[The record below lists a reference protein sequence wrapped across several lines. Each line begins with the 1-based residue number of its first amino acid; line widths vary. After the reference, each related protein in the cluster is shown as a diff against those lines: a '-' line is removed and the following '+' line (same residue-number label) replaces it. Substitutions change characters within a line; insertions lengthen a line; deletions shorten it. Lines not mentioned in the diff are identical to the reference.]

1 VIEIS
6 FYIFLSSAYLS
17 LFILLKSPDC
27 WSNKDGGDE
36 FSWIA
41 CESWGEGFETDEEE
55 LEDLEQEIWAT
66 QPDEREEDS
75 NDKVRACNEH
85 RTIEAGDKKIH
96 VVSIPKYDE
105 RSSSKSTRNLP
116 PAQGWIPNVV
126 LESVGVSRCH
136 WISPTRKIEF
146 RRFKPACTF
155 EKLRKEFG
163 ADEIQAWVQ
172 YRKMTAGSDTLVV
185 SPFQYDETEECSRTN
200 PTPGPDWTPKLI
212 REPGQ
217 NRNHWLSPVRRIEFK
232 RYKQACEFEE
242 WRKQHD
248 NDEVRAWN
256 EYRRIKAGV
265 EQIQVVDIHKY
276 DERSSSESS
285 RNSPPGRARRA
296 TEPKVER
303 HANSRARQKSASIA
317 AKSSKFEEKTVAN
330 RSSLRVRALTSTKN
344 RRVGPGQET
353 KQATNSN
360 GQRGERKRKND
371 NSEGNSDE
379 DDDPLLCP
387 TLWGGEVASNGERD
401 ANLQGRQKSAEIE
414 QKTIANRSSTRV
426 GALSSTKNPRFGL
439 GQETTQASKS
449 NGQRTGGRKKNGNR
463 EGKSDEDDD
472 PLSCPTLWRGE
483 DTSNKILSKKGVNGG
498 ENEGELMA
506 NNPLMVGTL
515 AYSDRENIQVLPPP
529 TILPTEGGICLH
541 GTLMRSMSE
550 ELSLNN
556 IVVHRI
562 TGRWSMIGLSIILDE
577 PHQCEQFE
585 YEQKCS
591 CDSAVC
597 PPSGRYTGFFYVGDG
612 PEERT
617 KVAERYFTLKFLLNS
632 DGYHNV
638 EGRGSNEFGKFS
650 ITGLLM
656 EDGTITLCKHWEIK
670 ELKASRKLA
679 NVKLSAKWDVAN
691 GINSSTMLP
700 DAGAGAAASVLDLA
714 GGPASP
720 SGKLGSPLA
729 LVVRRV
735 GRRDPADSP
744 GPPGPAGGEGGGV
757 RPRQAGV
764 TAAGRVL
771 GRGDAAGQPAHAGRQ
786 GQVGRDGR
794 GAAVVTP
801 PPATAAARLRRR
813 ALVERVSAAGPRS
826 SIPQT
831 EKSNTKGFQKSALFA
846 TSSSKPGQKTAR
858 VTKAIGQRAI
868 KKIVGNRS
876 ERQTRASISA
886 PTKNLRVGLGT
897 KQAPKLRIERAID
910 KIVANGRQRSTL
922 IRATGLGSSESSN
935 DPLPVERATKPD
947 EYEATVFEHDVQRSP
962 GVEDATVKDKS
973 TSFRASSS
981 ISSKNPLPVQATKLK
996 KKRSISKPVAIDP
1009 NWALSLV
1016 GLRLNIPENWWNEC
1030 TGNTLYAGR
1039 ISAINFSDHR
1049 QRYFT
1054 LEMDTGE
1061 KYRVR
1066 YDVVLCYA
1074 DREHLTNSGFNLPEK
1089 PPADPD
1095 VIKSGKRK
1103 CREEIGQTVSKA
1115 KKLQKKSH
1123 DAETKSPKASI
1134 KSNSKNCL
1142 ELDQSFLKSKKL
1154 QKNSH
1159 MASKKLP
1166 NASIEV
1172 KSKNCPVIKS
1182 SKKRYIMDCSSKSSS
1197 HLTRNDGLNS
1207 KDIKIVCFKEKKQI
1221 SFFGKQFNGRT
1232 YRVEKTLN
1240 DTIPEK
1246 TVTYVRGH

>member
-1 VIEIS
+1 M
-6 FYIFLSSAYLS
+6 
-17 LFILLKSPDC
+17 
-27 WSNKDGGDE
+27 
-36 FSWIA
+36 
-41 CESWGEGFETDEEE
+41 
-55 LEDLEQEIWAT
+55 
-66 QPDEREEDS
+66 
-75 NDKVRACNEH
+75 
-85 RTIEAGDKKIH
+85 
-96 VVSIPKYDE
+96 
-105 RSSSKSTRNLP
+105 
-116 PAQGWIPNVV
+116 V

-136 WISPTRKIEF
+136 WISPTRNIEF
-146 RRFKPACTF
+146 RKFKPACTF
-155 EKLRKEFG
+155 ENLRVEFG
-163 ADEIQAWVQ
+163 ADETQAWVQ
-172 YRKMTAGSDTLVV
+172 YRQMTAGSDTFVV
-185 SPFQYDETEECSRTN
+185 SPYLYDETEQSPRTN
-200 PTPGPDWTPKLI
+200 PTPGPDWTPKLV

-217 NRNHWLSPVRRIEFK
+217 NRSHWLSPVRRIEFK

-248 NDEVRAWN
+248 NDEVRAWG
-256 EYRRIKAGV
+256 EYRRVKARV
-265 EQIQVVDIHKY
+265 EQIQVVDIQKY
-276 DERSSSESS
+276 DERSSSESN
-285 RNSPPGRARRA
+285 RNSPPGRTRRA
-296 TEPKVER
+296 TKPKVER

-360 GQRGERKRKND
+360 GQRGGRKRKNG
-371 NSEGNSDE
+371 NREGNSDE
-379 DDDPLLCP
+379 DDDPLLCS
-387 TLWGGEVASNGERD
+387 TLGGGEVASNGERD
-401 ANLQGRQKSAEIE
+401 VNSQGRQKSASISAKSSKFE
-414 QKTIANRSSTRV
+414 QKTVANRSSIRV

-439 GQETTQASKS
+439 GQKTTRASKS
-449 NGQRTGGRKKNGNR
+449 NGQRRGGRKKNGNR
-463 EGKSDEDDD
+463 EGKSDEDED
-472 PLSCPTLWRGE
+472 PLSYPTLWRGE
-483 DTSNKILSKKGVNGG
+483 VTSKKILSKKGVNGG
-498 ENEGELMA
+498 EKEGELMA

-529 TILPTEGGICLH
+529 TILPTEGGICLY
-541 GTLMRSMSE
+541 GTLVRSMSE

-556 IVVHRI
+556 TVVHRI
-562 TGRWSMIGLSIILDE
+562 TGLWSMIGLSIILDV

-591 CDSAVC
+591 GDSAVC

-617 KVAERYFTLKFLLNS
+617 KVAERKFTLKFLLNS

-656 EDGTITLCKHWEIK
+656 EDDTITLCKHWEII
-670 ELKASRKLA
+670 EPKASRKLA
-679 NVKLSAKWDVAN
+679 NVKLSAKGDVAN

-700 DAGAGAAASVLDLA
+700 DAGAEAAASVLDLA
-714 GGPASP
+714 GGP
-720 SGKLGSPLA
+720 KLGSPP

-735 GRRDPADSP
+735 GRRDPAHPSS
-744 GPPGPAGGEGGGV
+744 PAGG
-757 RPRQAGV
+757 PRQAGV
-764 TAAGRVL
+764 TAAV
-771 GRGDAAGQPAHAGRQ
+771 P
-786 GQVGRDGR
+786 
-794 GAAVVTP
+794 P
-801 PPATAAARLRRR
+801 PPATAAAAARLRRR

-826 SIPQT
+826 AIPQT

-846 TSSSKPGQKTAR
+846 TSSSKPGQKMTQ
-858 VTKAIGQRAI
+858 VTKNIR
-868 KKIVGNRS
+868 
-876 ERQTRASISA
+876 
-886 PTKNLRVGLGT
+886 LGLGT

-922 IRATGLGSSESSN
+922 IRATELGSSESNN

-947 EYEATVFEHDVQRSP
+947 EYEVTVFEHDVQSSA

-981 ISSKNPLPVQATKLK
+981 TSSKNPLPVQVTKLK
-996 KKRSISKPVAIDP
+996 KKRSISKPVAIDQ

-1016 GLRLNIPENWWNEC
+1016 GLRLKIPEVWWNGC

-1039 ISAINFSDHR
+1039 ISAINVSDHR
-1049 QRYFT
+1049 QRYFM

-1061 KYRVR
+1061 EYPVR
-1066 YDVVLCYA
+1066 YDAVLRYA
-1074 DREHLTNSGFNLPEK
+1074 DREHLTHSGFNLPEK
-1089 PPADPD
+1089 PPADPN

-1103 CREEIGQTVSKA
+1103 FREELGQTVSNA

-1123 DAETKSPKASI
+1123 EADTKFPKASK

-1166 NASIEV
+1166 NASIKA
-1172 KSKNCPVIKS
+1172 KSKKCPVIKS
-1182 SKKRYIMDCSSKSSS
+1182 SKKRYLMDCSSKSSS

-1221 SFFGKQFNGRT
+1221 SFFSKQFNGRI